1 MSNAQGFVATSYLAK
16 KEDDPLLDVSTVL
29 KGVSAAS
36 LEALN
41 YVDYLNK
48 KYEVSNKV
56 GTAVNEALD
65 SNQGETTTTVKDAL
79 GTVNGAIDSFD
90 KDVGIKDTLGSLVL
104 AGSDLAGQLATKVVE
119 LNTEYKARVMESDRT
134 AALEKVTEA
143 LTQGTSEEGP
153 LVCSLLAKELEGTR
167 FEHHWISQ
175 DGKGQYRLGEDGMK
189 VAVQVLDGKLLIHGY
204 FEGCLVI
211 RSTFFHLETEEEPL
225 TRRFHKLRRHR
236 TEGPWLWEPKAEK
249 VYEIPAPTPAEP
261 PAPEIAVEEVKK
273 PKERTTVM
281 LRNLPNNYT
290 REMFLQLL
298 DEQGMKGLYDFVYLP
313 CDFYRD
319 ANLGYAFVNMVH
331 AQAVEFL
338 WRTFHGFSDWA
349 LPTAKVCEVRWSGP
363 HQGLRAHVDRYR
375 NSPVMHKSV
384 PDDYKPMIFK
394 DGVRKAFPR
403 PTKKVKAPFDR
414 RW

>member
-1 MSNAQGFVATSYLAK
+1 MKRPALLCTPRRLECVYILQKVPTPRSDTSDQCGDDAT
-16 KEDDPLLDVSTVL
+16 
-29 KGVSAAS
+29 
-36 LEALN
+36 
-41 YVDYLNK
+41 
-48 KYEVSNKV
+48 
-56 GTAVNEALD
+56 
-65 SNQGETTTTVKDAL
+65 
-79 GTVNGAIDSFD
+79 
-90 KDVGIKDTLGSLVL
+90 
-104 AGSDLAGQLATKVVE
+104 
-119 LNTEYKARVMESDRT
+119 
-134 AALEKVTEA
+134 
-143 LTQGTSEEGP
+143 
-153 LVCSLLAKELEGTR
+153 C
-167 FEHHWISQ
+167 
-175 DGKGQYRLGEDGMK
+175 
-189 VAVQVLDGKLLIHGY
+189 
-204 FEGCLVI
+204 CLVI

-298 DEQGMKGLYDFVYLP
+298 DEQGMKGLYDFV
-313 CDFYRD
+313 
-319 ANLGYAFVNMVH
+319 
-331 AQAVEFL
+331 
-338 WRTFHGFSDWA
+338 TFHGFSDWA